1 MKKAIK
7 TGIEIGLVIG
17 VARMTYSAIIAAN
30 IALCKFAEKKL
41 TKLSKEFEAASI
53 IYKEGHPEVFKE
65 DTDNDEEETEDAGE

>member
-17 VARMTYSAIIAAN
+17 VAKMTYSAIIAVN

-41 TKLSKEFEAASI
+41 TQFAKEFEAASI
-53 IYKEGHPEVFKE
+53 IYKEGHPEVF
-65 DTDNDEEETEDAGE
+65 DEEETDNAD